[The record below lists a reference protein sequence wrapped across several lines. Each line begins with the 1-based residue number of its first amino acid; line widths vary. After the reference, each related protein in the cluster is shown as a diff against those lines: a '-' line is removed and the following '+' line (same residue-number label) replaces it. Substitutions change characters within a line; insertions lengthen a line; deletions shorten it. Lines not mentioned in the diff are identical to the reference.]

1 MMQRQRHKNGCVLQ
15 KFPSSWGMIANSNS
29 TPGLRL
35 PDLLAHLIKQTF
47 RLTSRN
53 PSTHC

>member
-35 PDLLAHLIKQTF
+35 PDLLTHLIKQTF